1 MLTSFFIFYKII
13 NTKMLIFIDL
23 DKACYSLF
31 LKVKVCVLIGIEQDT
46 LYVVVLLCLQYPNAL
61 VRYGNDYNS

>member
-1 MLTSFFIFYKII
+1 
-13 NTKMLIFIDL
+13 MLIFIDL

-31 LKVKVCVLIGIEQDT
+31 LKVKVCVLIGIVHDT
-46 LYVVVLLCLQYPNAL
+46 LYIVVLLCLQYPNAL

>member
-31 LKVKVCVLIGIEQDT
+31 LKVKVCVLIGIIHDT
-46 LYVVVLLCLQYPNAL
+46 LYVVVLLCLQLSKCPSK
-61 VRYGNDYNS
+61 VW